1 MVPTAR
7 PRVLF
12 VTYEASRTGSPLLL
26 LRFLRWL
33 VAAQAVDPEVVC
45 WRGGPLAGAFARL
58 APTRVLAPASGRS
71 LLETV
76 AVGAGEVGLGALGR
90 LVDRGRVAVGLRG
103 RGRPDAVHLNGVPA
117 FTALPHLGADGVPV
131 LGHVHELEFAL
142 RRSLPAGE
150 AHLLGGADRYVA
162 VSRAVADNLVARHG
176 IASDRVAVHHGFVD
190 EAPAQGPAE
199 TDRAVSAV
207 RAELGLPAGAPVVVM
222 VGDLIWR
229 KGADLFV
236 SLAAALAEREPSAH
250 LVWVGGSPGR
260 GAWDETAF
268 DVAARGLGD
277 RVHLVGAQ
285 DDVTPFLAL
294 ADVFALTS
302 REDPFP
308 LAALEAARAGVP
320 VVAFD
325 QGGVTEL
332 LRVPG
337 EPAAGVLV
345 PPLDLPAMADAV
357 GELLGDP
364 ALRAELGDAGA
375 VRVAAHHTTAVA
387 APALLAELEAL
398 W

>member
-33 VAAQAVDPEVVC
+33 VATQAVDPEVVC
-45 WRGGPLAGAFARL
+45 WRGGPLAGAFAGL

-71 LLETV
+71 LAETV

-90 LVDRGRVAVGLRG
+90 LVDRGRIAVGLRG
-103 RGRPDAVHLNGVPA
+103 RRRPDVIHLNGVPA
-117 FTALPHLGADGVPV
+117 FTALPHLGSDGVPV

-142 RRSLPAGE
+142 RRSLAPEE
-150 AHLLGGADRYVA
+150 AHLLGAADRYVA
-162 VSRAVADNLVARHG
+162 VSHAVADNLAARHG
-176 IASDRVAVHHGFVD
+176 IAPERVAVHHGFVD
-190 EAPAQGPAE
+190 EAPAPDAVA
-199 TDRAVSAV
+199 TDRAVAAV
-207 RAELGLPAGAPVVVM
+207 RAELGLPPGVPVVVM
-222 VGDLIWR
+222 VGDLTWR

-236 SLAAALAEREPSAH
+236 ALAAALAERDPSAH
-250 LVWVGGSPGR
+250 LVWVGGAPGR

-268 DVAARGLGD
+268 DVAACDVGD
-277 RVHLVGAQ
+277 RVHLVGER
-285 DDVTPFLAL
+285 DDVAPFLAV
-294 ADVFALTS
+294 ADVLALTS

-308 LAALEAARAGVP
+308 LVAVEAAQAGVP

-325 QGGVTEL
+325 QGGVPEL
-332 LRVPG
+332 LTVPG

-345 PPLDLPAMADAV
+345 PPLDVAAMADAV
-357 GELLGDP
+357 GELLGAL
-364 ALRAELGDAGA
+364 ALRAALGDAGSK
-375 VRVAAHHTTAVA
+375 RVAAHHTTAVA

>member
-1 MVPTAR
+1 MAPTAR

-45 WRGGPLAGAFARL
+45 WHGGPLAGEFARL

-71 LLETV
+71 LAESV
-76 AVGAGEVGLGALGR
+76 AVGAGELGLGALGR

-103 RGRPDAVHLNGVPA
+103 RRRPDAVHLNGVPA

-142 RRSLPAGE
+142 RRSLSPEE
-150 AHLLGGADRYVA
+150 AHLLSEADRYVA
-162 VSRAVADNLVARHG
+162 VSRAVADNLEARHG
-176 IASDRVAVHHGFVD
+176 IAPERIAVHHGFVD
-190 EAPAQGPAE
+190 DVPTADAMA
-199 TDRAVSAV
+199 TDRAVAAV
-207 RAELGLPAGAPVVVM
+207 RAELGLPPEAPVVAM
-222 VGDLIWR
+222 VGDLTWR

-236 SLAAALAEREPSAH
+236 ALAAALAERDPSAH
-250 LVWVGGSPGR
+250 LVWVGGAPGR

-268 DVAARGLGD
+268 DVAARDLGA
-277 RVHLVGAQ
+277 RVHLVGER
-285 DDVTPFLAL
+285 DDVAPFLAV
-294 ADVFALTS
+294 ADVLALTS

-308 LAALEAARAGVP
+308 LVALEAAQAGVP
-320 VVAFD
+320 VVAFG
-325 QGGVTEL
+325 QGGVPEL
-332 LRVPG
+332 LTVPG

-345 PPLDLPAMADAV
+345 PPLDVAAMADAV
-357 GELLGDP
+357 GELLGAP
-364 ALRAELGDAGA
+364 VVRAALGDAGA
-375 VRVAAHHTTAVA
+375 ERVATHHTTAVV
-387 APALLAELEAL
+387 APGLLAELEAL